1 MINPN
6 KQTWKVWLGVGI
18 VLSLFGILNIYYGN
32 NILSSILLGL
42 IFLCISYNSYKF
54 SKKQETNVGRNLTI
68 VFGSLFLISFILS
81 MIDVLVGFF
90 YISSFFIAGTFILT
104 FIFLIYW
111 YFENKQIMKFS
122 K

>member
-18 VLSLFGILNIYYGN
+18 VLTLFGFLNIYYGN
-32 NILSSILLGL
+32 NILSSLILGF
-42 IFLCISYNSYKF
+42 IFLCISYNSYNF
-54 SKKQETNVGRNLTI
+54 LKKKETNVGRNVTI
-68 VFGSLFLISFILS
+68 LFLIFFIVSL
-81 MIDVLVGFF
+81 LLGYTALAGGFF
-90 YISSFFIAGTFILT
+90 LFI